1 MEGFSEKT
9 RDYFPSLNRV
19 NSSNQ
24 QIIYLDGPGGTQVP
38 IQVIEAISQYYLRSN
53 ANTHGEFITSQ
64 ETDLVMDDLRF
75 KVSVMLGAE
84 SPNTI
89 SIGQNMTTLN
99 YSLARALSRKFKED
113 DEVIVTELDHEANR
127 GPWTILREVGVK
139 IIEVNLM
146 QNGTLDYS
154 DFKSKINDKTVMVCM
169 GMSSNALGTLN
180 SFNKVKEFLK
190 DRKCLFLL
198 DAVHYAPH
206 FSIDVKDLNCDFMLC
221 SAYKFYGPH
230 ISFLYS
236 RPGVLN
242 ELNPD
247 RLVVQDQK
255 APYIIETGT
264 LNHAACSGVSAAIDF
279 ISSLGQG
286 STYREKLESAY
297 LQISDHEFS
306 LAKYLYDSLE
316 GFDKTTVIGSITRVS
331 SSEKTLALVES
342 IIGDF
347 LSSPNVSFIS
357 ISSFFMSVFNRVL
370 DFNIFSRSS
379 RSLTNSFLSSSSFI
393 CSNFAN
399 CLKRISKIAFACIS
413 DNLNFFI
420 KAFFGLSCVLIIF
433 ITSSRFK

>member
-53 ANTHGEFITSQ
+53 ANTHGEFVTSQ
-64 ETDLVMDDLRF
+64 ETDLVMDDLRS

-84 SPNTI
+84 NPNTI

-99 YSLARALSRKFKED
+99 YSLARALLRKFKEG

-127 GPWTILREVGVK
+127 GPWMILKEVGVN

-180 SFNKVKEFLK
+180 SFNKVKEYLK

-206 FSIDVKDLNCDFMLC
+206 FSIDVKELDCDFMLC

-236 RPGVLN
+236 KPGILKD
-242 ELNPD
+242 LNPD
-247 RLVVQDQK
+247 RLVVQDQE
-255 APYIIETGT
+255 APFIIETGT

-286 STYREKLESAY
+286 NTYREKLESAY

-306 LAKYLYDSLE
+306 LAKHLYESLE
-316 GFDKTTVIGSITRVS
+316 GFDKTTVIGPDFSTR
-331 SSEKTLALVES
+331 ERT
-342 IIGDF
+342 
-347 LSSPNVSFIS
+347 PTVSFVHSEYSPKEVCALLAKQNICAWDGHFYALKAIQQLGLESRGGVTRLGIS
-357 ISSFFMSVFNRVL
+357 LYNTKKEIDSVIEV
-370 DFNIFSRSS
+370 
-379 RSLTNSFLSSSSFI
+379 
-393 CSNFAN
+393 
-399 CLKRISKIAFACIS
+399 
-413 DNLNFFI
+413 I
-420 KAFFGLSCVLIIF
+420 KSI
-433 ITSSRFK
+433 

>member
-84 SPNTI
+84 SSNTI

-127 GPWTILREVGVK
+127 GPWMILKEVGVK
-139 IIEVNLM
+139 IIEVSLM

-180 SFNKVKEFLK
+180 SFNKVKEYLK

-236 RPGVLN
+236 KPGVLQ

-247 RLVVQDQK
+247 RLVVQDQE

-306 LAKYLYDSLE
+306 LAKHLYESLE
-316 GFDKTTVIGSITRVS
+316 DFDKTTVIGPDFSTR
-331 SSEKTLALVES
+331 ERT
-342 IIGDF
+342 
-347 LSSPNVSFIS
+347 PTVSFVHSEYSPKEVCALLAKQNICAWDGHFYALKAIQQLGLESRGGVTRLGIS
-357 ISSFFMSVFNRVL
+357 LYNTRKEIDRV
-370 DFNIFSRSS
+370 IEV
-379 RSLTNSFLSSSSFI
+379 
-393 CSNFAN
+393 
-399 CLKRISKIAFACIS
+399 
-413 DNLNFFI
+413 I
-420 KAFFGLSCVLIIF
+420 KSI
-433 ITSSRFK
+433 

>member
-9 RDYFPSLNRV
+9 REYFPSLNRF

-64 ETDLVMDDLRF
+64 ETDLVMDDLRS
-75 KVSVMLGAE
+75 KVSIMLGAE
-84 SPNTI
+84 SPSTI

-99 YSLARALSRKFKED
+99 YSLARALSRKFND
-113 DEVIVTELDHEANR
+113 GDEVIITELDHEANR
-127 GPWTILREVGVK
+127 GPWMILKEVGVK

-146 QNGTLDYS
+146 QNGALDYS

-180 SFNKVKEFLK
+180 SFNKIKEYLK

-206 FSIDVKDLNCDFMLC
+206 FSIDVKGLDCDFMLC

-236 RPGVLN
+236 KPGVLKD
-242 ELNPD
+242 LNPD
-247 RLVVQDQK
+247 RLVVQDQEP
-255 APYIIETGT
+255 PYIIETGT

-297 LQISDHEFS
+297 LQISDHEFN
-306 LAKYLYDSLE
+306 LAKHLYESLQ
-316 GFDKTTVIGSITRVS
+316 GFDKTTVIGPDFSTR
-331 SSEKTLALVES
+331 ERT
-342 IIGDF
+342 
-347 LSSPNVSFIS
+347 PTVSFVHSEYSPQEVCASLAKQNICAWNGHFYALKAIQQLGLESSGGVTRLGIS
-357 ISSFFMSVFNRVL
+357 LYNTKKEVDRV
-370 DFNIFSRSS
+370 
-379 RSLTNSFLSSSSFI
+379 
-393 CSNFAN
+393 
-399 CLKRISKIAFACIS
+399 
-413 DNLNFFI
+413 I
-420 KAFFGLSCVLIIF
+420 KVIQSI
-433 ITSSRFK
+433 

>member
-1 MEGFSEKT
+1 MENCRLDLMERFSEKI
-9 RDYFPSLNRV
+9 REHFPSLNRV

-24 QIIYLDGPGGTQVP
+24 QIIFLDGPGGTQVP

-53 ANTHGEFITSQ
+53 ANTHGEFITSK

-84 SPNTI
+84 TPNSI

-99 YSLARALSRKFKED
+99 YSLARALSRKFNEG

-127 GPWTILREVGVK
+127 GPWMILKEVGVK

-154 DFKSKINDKTVMVCM
+154 DFKSKISDKTVMVCM

-180 SFNKVKEFLK
+180 NFKKVKEYLK
-190 DRKCLFLL
+190 DKKCLFLL

-206 FSIDVKDLNCDFMLC
+206 FSIDVQELDCDFMLC

-236 RPGVLN
+236 KPGVLN
-242 ELNPD
+242 NLDPD
-247 RLVVQDQK
+247 RLVVQEQE

-264 LNHAACSGVSAAIDF
+264 LNHASCSGVSAAIDF

-297 LQISDHEFS
+297 LQISDHEFK
-306 LAKYLYDSLE
+306 LAKYLYESLE
-316 GFDKTTVIGSITRVS
+316 DFDKTTVIGPDFS
-331 SSEKTLALVES
+331 SRERT
-342 IIGDF
+342 
-347 LSSPNVSFIS
+347 PTVSFVHSEHTPQDVCASLATQNICAWDGHFYALKAIQQLGLESRGGVTRLGIS
-357 ISSFFMSVFNRVL
+357 LYNTKNEIDRV
-370 DFNIFSRSS
+370 IEV
-379 RSLTNSFLSSSSFI
+379 
-393 CSNFAN
+393 
-399 CLKRISKIAFACIS
+399 
-413 DNLNFFI
+413 I
-420 KAFFGLSCVLIIF
+420 KSI
-433 ITSSRFK
+433 

>member
-1 MEGFSEKT
+1 MENFRLDAMEGFSEKA
-9 RDYFPSLNRV
+9 REYFPSLNRV

-24 QIIYLDGPGGTQVP
+24 QIVYLDGPGGTQVP
-38 IQVIEAISQYYLRSN
+38 IQVIEAISRYYLRSN

-64 ETDLVMDDLRF
+64 ETDLVMDDLRS
-75 KVSVMLGAE
+75 KVSVLLGAE
-84 SPNTI
+84 TPNTI

-99 YSLARALSRKFKED
+99 YSLARALLRKFNVG

-127 GPWTILREVGVK
+127 GPWMILKEVGVN

-180 SFNKVKEFLK
+180 SFNKIKEYLK

-206 FSIDVKDLNCDFMLC
+206 FSIDVKGLDCDFMLC

-236 RPGVLN
+236 KPGVLN
-242 ELNPD
+242 DLNPD

-297 LQISDHEFS
+297 LQISDHEFN
-306 LAKYLYDSLE
+306 LAKHLYESLE
-316 GFDKTTVIGSITRVS
+316 GFDKTTVIGPDFSTR
-331 SSEKTLALVES
+331 ERT
-342 IIGDF
+342 
-347 LSSPNVSFIS
+347 PTVSFVHSEFSPHEVCAVLAKQNICAWDGHFYALKAIQQLGLESRGGVTRLGIS
-357 ISSFFMSVFNRVL
+357 LYNTKKEIDRV
-370 DFNIFSRSS
+370 IEV
-379 RSLTNSFLSSSSFI
+379 
-393 CSNFAN
+393 
-399 CLKRISKIAFACIS
+399 
-413 DNLNFFI
+413 I
-420 KAFFGLSCVLIIF
+420 KSI
-433 ITSSRFK
+433 

>member
-1 MEGFSEKT
+1 
-9 RDYFPSLNRV
+9 
-19 NSSNQ
+19 
-24 QIIYLDGPGGTQVP
+24 
-38 IQVIEAISQYYLRSN
+38 
-53 ANTHGEFITSQ
+53 
-64 ETDLVMDDLRF
+64 MDDLRF

-89 SIGQNMTTLN
+89 SVGQNMTTLN

-127 GPWTILREVGVK
+127 GPWMILKEVGVK
-139 IIEVNLM
+139 IIEVNLK

-180 SFNKVKEFLK
+180 SFNRVKEYLK

-206 FSIDVKDLNCDFMLC
+206 FSIDVKDLDCDFMLC

-236 RPGVLN
+236 KPGVLN
-242 ELNPD
+242 DLNPD
-247 RLVVQDQK
+247 RLVVQNQE

-286 STYREKLESAY
+286 RTYREKLESAY
-297 LQISDHEFS
+297 LQISDHEFN
-306 LAKYLYDSLE
+306 LAKHLYESLE
-316 GFDKTTVIGSITRVS
+316 DFDKTTVIGPDFSTR
-331 SSEKTLALVES
+331 ERT
-342 IIGDF
+342 
-347 LSSPNVSFIS
+347 PTVSFVHSDYSPQEVCASLAKHNICAWDGHFYALKAIQQLGLESRGGVTRLGIS
-357 ISSFFMSVFNRVL
+357 LYNTKKEIDRAIEV
-370 DFNIFSRSS
+370 
-379 RSLTNSFLSSSSFI
+379 
-393 CSNFAN
+393 
-399 CLKRISKIAFACIS
+399 
-413 DNLNFFI
+413 I
-420 KAFFGLSCVLIIF
+420 KSI
-433 ITSSRFK
+433 

>member
-1 MEGFSEKT
+1 MEVFSEKT

-127 GPWTILREVGVK
+127 GPWMILKEVGVK

-180 SFNKVKEFLK
+180 SFNKVKEYLK

-236 RPGVLN
+236 KPGVLQ

-247 RLVVQDQK
+247 RLVVQDQE

-306 LAKYLYDSLE
+306 LAKHLYESLE
-316 GFDKTTVIGSITRVS
+316 GFDKTTVIGPDFSTR
-331 SSEKTLALVES
+331 ERT
-342 IIGDF
+342 
-347 LSSPNVSFIS
+347 PTVSFVHSEYSPQKVCALLAKQNICAWDGHFYALKAIQQLGLESRGGVTRLGIS
-357 ISSFFMSVFNRVL
+357 LYNTRKEIDRV
-370 DFNIFSRSS
+370 IEV
-379 RSLTNSFLSSSSFI
+379 
-393 CSNFAN
+393 
-399 CLKRISKIAFACIS
+399 
-413 DNLNFFI
+413 I
-420 KAFFGLSCVLIIF
+420 KSI
-433 ITSSRFK
+433 

>member
-1 MEGFSEKT
+1 MEVFSEKT

-99 YSLARALSRKFKED
+99 YSLARALSRRFKED

-127 GPWTILREVGVK
+127 GPWMILKEVGVK
-139 IIEVNLM
+139 IIEVSLM

-180 SFNKVKEFLK
+180 SFNKVKEYLK

-236 RPGVLN
+236 KPGVLQ

-247 RLVVQDQK
+247 RLVVQDQE

-297 LQISDHEFS
+297 LQISDHEFN
-306 LAKYLYDSLE
+306 LAKHLYESLE
-316 GFDKTTVIGSITRVS
+316 DFDKTTVIGPDFSTR
-331 SSEKTLALVES
+331 ERT
-342 IIGDF
+342 
-347 LSSPNVSFIS
+347 PTVSFVHSDYSPQEVCANLAKHNICAWDGHFYALKAIQQLGLESRGGVTRLGIS
-357 ISSFFMSVFNRVL
+357 LYNTRKEIDRV
-370 DFNIFSRSS
+370 IEV
-379 RSLTNSFLSSSSFI
+379 
-393 CSNFAN
+393 
-399 CLKRISKIAFACIS
+399 
-413 DNLNFFI
+413 I
-420 KAFFGLSCVLIIF
+420 KSI
-433 ITSSRFK
+433 

>member
-9 RDYFPSLNRV
+9 REYFPSLNRV

-38 IQVIEAISQYYLRSN
+38 IQVIEAISKYYLRSN

-64 ETDLVMDDLRF
+64 ETDLVMDDLRS

-99 YSLARALSRKFKED
+99 YSLARALSRKFKEG

-127 GPWTILREVGVK
+127 GPWMILKEVGVK

-180 SFNKVKEFLK
+180 SFNKDKEYLK

-236 RPGVLN
+236 KPGVLQ

-247 RLVVQDQK
+247 RLVVQDQE

-306 LAKYLYDSLE
+306 LAKHLYESLE
-316 GFDKTTVIGSITRVS
+316 GFDKTTVIGPDFSTR
-331 SSEKTLALVES
+331 ERT
-342 IIGDF
+342 
-347 LSSPNVSFIS
+347 PTVSFVHSENSPKEVCALLAKQNICAWDGHFYALKAIQQLGLESRGGVTRLGIS
-357 ISSFFMSVFNRVL
+357 LYNTRKEIDRV
-370 DFNIFSRSS
+370 IEV
-379 RSLTNSFLSSSSFI
+379 
-393 CSNFAN
+393 
-399 CLKRISKIAFACIS
+399 
-413 DNLNFFI
+413 I
-420 KAFFGLSCVLIIF
+420 KSI
-433 ITSSRFK
+433 

>member
-1 MEGFSEKT
+1 MEVFSEKT

-127 GPWTILREVGVK
+127 GPWMILKEVGVK

-146 QNGTLDYS
+146 QNGTLGYS

-180 SFNKVKEFLK
+180 SFNKVKEYLK

-206 FSIDVKDLNCDFMLC
+206 FSIDVKDLTCDFMLC

-236 RPGVLN
+236 KPGVLQ

-247 RLVVQDQK
+247 RLVVQDQE

-306 LAKYLYDSLE
+306 LAKHLYESLE
-316 GFDKTTVIGSITRVS
+316 GFNKTTVIGPDFSTR
-331 SSEKTLALVES
+331 ERT
-342 IIGDF
+342 
-347 LSSPNVSFIS
+347 PTVSFVHSEYSPQEVCALLAKQNICAWHGHFYALKAIQQLGLESRGGVTRLGIS
-357 ISSFFMSVFNRVL
+357 LYNTRKEIDRV
-370 DFNIFSRSS
+370 IEV
-379 RSLTNSFLSSSSFI
+379 
-393 CSNFAN
+393 
-399 CLKRISKIAFACIS
+399 
-413 DNLNFFI
+413 I
-420 KAFFGLSCVLIIF
+420 KSI
-433 ITSSRFK
+433 

>member
-1 MEGFSEKT
+1 MENYRLDVMEGFSEKT
-9 RDYFPSLNRV
+9 REYFPSLNRF

-24 QIIYLDGPGGTQVP
+24 KIIYLDGPGGTQVP

-64 ETDLVMDDLRF
+64 ETDIVMDDLRS

-84 SPNTI
+84 NPNTI

-99 YSLARALSRKFKED
+99 YSLARALLRKFKEG

-127 GPWTILREVGVK
+127 GPWMIFKEVGVK

-146 QNGTLDYS
+146 QNGALDYS

-180 SFNKVKEFLK
+180 SFNKIKEYLK

-206 FSIDVKDLNCDFMLC
+206 FSIDVKGLDCDFMLC

-236 RPGVLN
+236 KPGVLN
-242 ELNPD
+242 DLNPD

-297 LQISDHEFS
+297 LQISDHEFN
-306 LAKYLYDSLE
+306 LAKHLYESLQ
-316 GFDKTTVIGSITRVS
+316 GFDKTTVIGPDFSTR
-331 SSEKTLALVES
+331 ERT
-342 IIGDF
+342 
-347 LSSPNVSFIS
+347 PTVSFVHSEYSPQEVCASLAKQNICAWNGHFYALKAIQQLGLESSGGVTRLGIS
-357 ISSFFMSVFNRVL
+357 LYNTKKEVDRV
-370 DFNIFSRSS
+370 
-379 RSLTNSFLSSSSFI
+379 
-393 CSNFAN
+393 
-399 CLKRISKIAFACIS
+399 
-413 DNLNFFI
+413 I
-420 KAFFGLSCVLIIF
+420 KVIQSI
-433 ITSSRFK
+433 

>member
-1 MEGFSEKT
+1 MEVFSEKT

-127 GPWTILREVGVK
+127 GPWMILKEVGVK

-180 SFNKVKEFLK
+180 SFNKVKEYLK

-236 RPGVLN
+236 KPGVLQ

-247 RLVVQDQK
+247 RLVVQDQE

-297 LQISDHEFS
+297 LQISDHEFN
-306 LAKYLYDSLE
+306 LAKHLYESLE
-316 GFDKTTVIGSITRVS
+316 GFDKTTVIGPDFSTR
-331 SSEKTLALVES
+331 ERT
-342 IIGDF
+342 
-347 LSSPNVSFIS
+347 PTVSFVHSEYSPKEVCALLAKQNICAWDGHFYALKAIQQLGLESRGGVTRLGIS
-357 ISSFFMSVFNRVL
+357 LYNTRKEIDRV
-370 DFNIFSRSS
+370 IE
-379 RSLTNSFLSSSSFI
+379 
-393 CSNFAN
+393 A
-399 CLKRISKIAFACIS
+399 
-413 DNLNFFI
+413 I
-420 KAFFGLSCVLIIF
+420 KSI
-433 ITSSRFK
+433 

>member
-1 MEGFSEKT
+1 MEVFSEKT

-127 GPWTILREVGVK
+127 GPWMILKEVGVK

-180 SFNKVKEFLK
+180 SFNKVKEYLK

-236 RPGVLN
+236 KPGVLQ

-247 RLVVQDQK
+247 RLVVQDQE

-306 LAKYLYDSLE
+306 LAKHLYESLE
-316 GFDKTTVIGSITRVS
+316 GFDKTTVIGPDFSTR
-331 SSEKTLALVES
+331 ERT
-342 IIGDF
+342 
-347 LSSPNVSFIS
+347 PTVSFVHSEYSPKEVCALLAKQNICAWDGHFYALKAIQQLGLESRGGVTRLGIS
-357 ISSFFMSVFNRVL
+357 LYNTRKEIDRV
-370 DFNIFSRSS
+370 IEV
-379 RSLTNSFLSSSSFI
+379 
-393 CSNFAN
+393 
-399 CLKRISKIAFACIS
+399 
-413 DNLNFFI
+413 I
-420 KAFFGLSCVLIIF
+420 KSI
-433 ITSSRFK
+433 

>member
-1 MEGFSEKT
+1 MEVFSEKT

-99 YSLARALSRKFKED
+99 YSLARALSRRFKED

-127 GPWTILREVGVK
+127 GPWMILKEVGVK
-139 IIEVNLM
+139 IIEVSLM

-180 SFNKVKEFLK
+180 SFNKVKEYLK

-236 RPGVLN
+236 KPGVLQ

-247 RLVVQDQK
+247 RLVVQDQE

-286 STYREKLESAY
+286 STYREKMESAY

-306 LAKYLYDSLE
+306 LAKHLYESLE
-316 GFDKTTVIGSITRVS
+316 GFDKTTVIGPDFSTR
-331 SSEKTLALVES
+331 ERT
-342 IIGDF
+342 
-347 LSSPNVSFIS
+347 PTVSFVHSEYSPKEVCALLAKQNICAWDGHFYALKAIQQLGLESRGGVTRLGIS
-357 ISSFFMSVFNRVL
+357 LYNTRKEIDRV
-370 DFNIFSRSS
+370 IEV
-379 RSLTNSFLSSSSFI
+379 
-393 CSNFAN
+393 
-399 CLKRISKIAFACIS
+399 
-413 DNLNFFI
+413 I
-420 KAFFGLSCVLIIF
+420 KSI
-433 ITSSRFK
+433 

>member
-1 MEGFSEKT
+1 MEVFSEKT

-99 YSLARALSRKFKED
+99 YSLARALSRRFKED

-127 GPWTILREVGVK
+127 GPWMILKEVGVK
-139 IIEVNLM
+139 IIEVSLM

-180 SFNKVKEFLK
+180 SFNKVKEYLK

-230 ISFLYS
+230 IRFLYS
-236 RPGVLN
+236 KPGVLQ

-247 RLVVQDQK
+247 RLVVQDQE

-286 STYREKLESAY
+286 STYRQKLESAY

-306 LAKYLYDSLE
+306 LAKHLYESLE
-316 GFDKTTVIGSITRVS
+316 GFDKTTVIGPDFSTR
-331 SSEKTLALVES
+331 ERT
-342 IIGDF
+342 
-347 LSSPNVSFIS
+347 PTVSFVHSEYSPKEVCALLAKQNICAWDGHFYALKAIQQLGLESRGGVTRLGIS
-357 ISSFFMSVFNRVL
+357 LYNTRKEIDRV
-370 DFNIFSRSS
+370 IEV
-379 RSLTNSFLSSSSFI
+379 
-393 CSNFAN
+393 
-399 CLKRISKIAFACIS
+399 
-413 DNLNFFI
+413 I
-420 KAFFGLSCVLIIF
+420 KSI
-433 ITSSRFK
+433 

>member
-9 RDYFPSLNRV
+9 REYFPSLNRV

-38 IQVIEAISQYYLRSN
+38 IQVIEAISKYYLRSN
-53 ANTHGEFITSQ
+53 ANTHGEFITSK
-64 ETDLVMDDLRF
+64 ETDSIMDDLRF
-75 KVSVMLGAE
+75 KVSLMLGAE
-84 SPNTI
+84 NPNSI

-99 YSLARALSRKFKED
+99 YSLARALSRKFKEG

-127 GPWTILREVGVK
+127 GPWMILKEVGVK
-139 IIEVNLM
+139 IIEVNLK

-180 SFNKVKEFLK
+180 SFNRVKEYLK

-206 FSIDVKDLNCDFMLC
+206 FSIDVKDLDCDFMLC

-236 RPGVLN
+236 KPGVLN
-242 ELNPD
+242 DLNPD
-247 RLVVQDQK
+247 RLVVQDQE

-286 STYREKLESAY
+286 TTYREKLESAY
-297 LQISDHEFS
+297 LQISDHEFN
-306 LAKYLYDSLE
+306 LAKHLYESLE
-316 GFDKTTVIGSITRVS
+316 GFDKTTVIGP
-331 SSEKTLALVES
+331 
-342 IIGDF
+342 DF
-347 LSSPNVSFIS
+347 SLS
-357 ISSFFMSVFNRVL
+357 
-370 DFNIFSRSS
+370 
-379 RSLTNSFLSSSSFI
+379 
-393 CSNFAN
+393 
-399 CLKRISKIAFACIS
+399 
-413 DNLNFFI
+413 
-420 KAFFGLSCVLIIF
+420 LIHI
-433 ITSSRFK
+433 